1 MPIGRY
7 HQIDKTAIRYVGG
20 FEIENQEQYERLV
33 KQFGEFI
40 SILRRKRLE
49 KRPSGDGDIEQSS
62 PQQEAL
68 INPLPLWSR
77 KLRVKRNLKLN
88 RMGAPSSG

>member
-62 PQQEAL
+62 PQQD
-68 INPLPLWSR
+68 
-77 KLRVKRNLKLN
+77 
-88 RMGAPSSG
+88 GADQPATAVESKAEGEEKPKTESDGRSQ